1 MLSKQNI
8 VSRNINTYTL
18 NTMDYYR
25 NSLSNVSQGK
35 VKVLNQFNQSKVNKP
50 KMNKDTSK
58 QIVVKYKKNVRNM
71 LVIKKIINSY

>member
-35 VKVLNQFNQSKVNKP
+35 VKVLNQFKQSKVNKP

>member
-35 VKVLNQFNQSKVNKP
+35 VKVLNQFKQSKLNKP